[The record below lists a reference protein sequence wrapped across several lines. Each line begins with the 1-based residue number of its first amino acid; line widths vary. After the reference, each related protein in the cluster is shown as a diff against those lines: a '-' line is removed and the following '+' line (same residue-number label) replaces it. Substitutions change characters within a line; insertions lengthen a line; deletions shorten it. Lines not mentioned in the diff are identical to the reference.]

1 MLIARLVKT
10 HISPYSLSMLN
21 EQQRKKLTIICA
33 AVLVLL
39 GIAYGT
45 VFIISKIYLK
55 PEKIKELIVTQAQ
68 KRLNRAVSVGDDIS
82 LTIAWDMSPHL
93 TLHNVDIGNTTWANR
108 KSMLKAKELDIH
120 FSLTKLLFKEF
131 HIISLHLKNAELDLE
146 SYNNKNNW
154 TFDGGA
160 SKEEASAESGIKT
173 SIYKVAVEN
182 SVIYYNND
190 TLTID
195 KLDYTCKANQTD
207 HYLHIQGKHN
217 KLSIKGTAEI
227 ENTDNKIK
235 INIINLQ
242 SGKSDLTGN
251 LKIQKETLDV
261 SGEFN
266 AKAININDFLINDSS
281 STGEYSI
288 PDYTFPVQKLKNA
301 NFDVAVKIKKLDL
314 GGVIFS
320 NIQLLAKNIKNVIQF
335 ELKPPAKID
344 NGTLSL
350 KLAYDLK
357 QNPAALTLSAKTS
370 SLELESLL
378 REIFGKSQITG
389 SKLDFSTDLNSRGN
403 SLAALVNNLRGRV
416 LATVGPGE
424 FVSSA
429 ATLGFAFT
437 NVLASMVSYDKNKS
451 TTGISCAVA
460 NFQINNGI
468 ANAKRG
474 IALESAGGNV
484 LGNGMVDLR
493 NGRINFSIVPQNITA
508 NPIDLAHFSVAQL
521 VNVTGTLSK
530 PEVKLD
536 ATNLIIQGG
545 TAVIAAGLTGG
556 LSTAGLSGLG
566 SLLSKGTAILGKQ
579 QPQGS
584 PCKIALDS

>member
-1 MLIARLVKT
+1 
-10 HISPYSLSMLN
+10 MLN

-39 GIAYGT
+39 GVAYGT

-93 TLHNVDIGNTTWANR
+93 TLHDVDIGNTTWANR

-131 HIISLHLKNAELDLE
+131 HIISLHLNHAELDLE

-154 TFDGGA
+154 TFDGA
-160 SKEEASAESGIKT
+160 TKEEASAESGIKT

-182 SVIYYNND
+182 SIIYYNND

-195 KLDYTCKANQTD
+195 KLDYTCKSNQTD
-207 HYLHIQGKHN
+207 HYLHLQGKHN
-217 KLSIKGTAEI
+217 KLPIKGTAEI
-227 ENTDNKIK
+227 ENTDSKIK
-235 INIINLQ
+235 IKIINLQ

-251 LKIQKETLDV
+251 LKIEKETLNV

-266 AKAININDFLINDSS
+266 AKTININDFLINDSS
-281 STGEYSI
+281 ASGEYSI

-320 NIQLLAKNIKNVIQF
+320 DIQLLAKNIKNVIQF

-357 QNPAALTLSAKTS
+357 QNPATLTLSAQTS
-370 SLELESLL
+370 SLDLETLL

-389 SKLDFSTDLNSRGN
+389 SKLEFSTDLNSTGN
-403 SLAALVNNLRGRV
+403 SLAALVNNLRGKI

-451 TTGISCAVA
+451 STGISCAVA
-460 NFQINNGI
+460 NFHINNGI

-484 LGNGMVDLR
+484 LGNGMIDLR
-493 NGRINFSIVPQNITA
+493 NGRINFSIVPQNITV
-508 NPIDLAHFSVAQL
+508 NPLDLAHFSVAQL
-521 VNVTGTLSK
+521 VTVTGTLSK

-556 LSTAGLSGLG
+556 LSSAGLG
-566 SLLSKGTAILGKQ
+566 SLGSLLTKSTAILGKK